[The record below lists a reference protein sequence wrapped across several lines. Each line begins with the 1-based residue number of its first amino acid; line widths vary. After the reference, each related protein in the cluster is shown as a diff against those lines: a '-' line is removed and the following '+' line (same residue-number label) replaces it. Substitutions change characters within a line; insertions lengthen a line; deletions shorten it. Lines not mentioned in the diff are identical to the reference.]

1 MLVGVRITV
10 TDPKEAAALLAQF
23 RLYPYAQR
31 ADSPAPRIV
40 APNGK
45 RWSGVPPRG
54 MDYWQRLD
62 QVIQREPIDER
73 DRFFHAMLQPLGMEK
88 GKPFKP
94 NARQTKNPHRTRCSS
109 AKAMAKAN
117 TFERRFA
124 GMMYRPDSPL
134 ALRTRP
140 RRRQPGRLL
149 VFAR

>member
-1 MLVGVRITV
+1 M
-10 TDPKEAAALLAQF
+10 LAQF

-88 GKPFKP
+88 GKSFKP
-94 NARQTKNPHRTRCSS
+94 NARQTKILIDAVLVSE
-109 AKAMAKAN
+109 AMAKAN

-124 GMMYRPDSPL
+124 GVSPGRPL
-134 ALRTRP
+134 ALRTRT

-149 VFAR
+149 GFAR